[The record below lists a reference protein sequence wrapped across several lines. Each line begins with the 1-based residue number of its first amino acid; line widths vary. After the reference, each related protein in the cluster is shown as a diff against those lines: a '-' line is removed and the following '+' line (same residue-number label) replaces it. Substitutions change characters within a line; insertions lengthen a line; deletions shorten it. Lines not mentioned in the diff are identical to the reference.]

1 MPNKATTTPT
11 CANNSHER
19 RWPNQAVNTGKG
31 MRSTKGAHTN
41 LNEYPKAAQLKN
53 VTALRSTPASNSHSD
68 SEEKI
73 NKIGKPAEKPSK
85 AKVNMRR
92 SHRAV
97 KLCAHVGVFAGVWF
111 ISVFGV
117 M

>member
-1 MPNKATTTPT
+1 
-11 CANNSHER
+11 
-19 RWPNQAVNTGKG
+19 
-31 MRSTKGAHTN
+31 
-41 LNEYPKAAQLKN
+41 
-53 VTALRSTPASNSHSD
+53 
-68 SEEKI
+68 
-73 NKIGKPAEKPSK
+73 
-85 AKVNMRR
+85 MRR